1 MLPGLTDFF
10 DAVLAL
16 SVLLVLGGVAVIYLG
31 GSVVL
36 GGVMVVAGAIPL
48 LYISTAAVSHGLKTA
63 GEDRNWRRYVT
74 YLNAIPERGP
84 EDLRQMVPPAGAV
97 PRRTLR
103 PRPTDT
109 VTVPQCPGQNFTSE
123 DAPLTIA
130 AASGRA
136 TVLAWMLGRYAPP
149 FTFDGPGDSKPSRPA
164 IAAALVCGH
173 FGELARALDG
183 VSGRSTVIEGKGLG
197 VFSALHYASFLGDV
211 AAVKTL
217 LSLGLEADATAQ
229 TFFASPGY
237 SLDLRSHDDGRFHT
251 GKLRGCCQ
259 MTPLMN
265 AAQRGSLPIVKMLHE
280 HCVDVG
286 RRDSGQ
292 KKALDYATAGGH
304 SDVAAYLKAA
314 RRPRNCSGTGR
325 SS

>member
-1 MLPGLTDFF
+1 MLPGLTDLFH
-10 DAVLAL
+10 AVLAV

-36 GGVMVVAGAIPL
+36 GGVILVAGAIPL
-48 LYISTAAVSHGLKTA
+48 IYMAAAAVSHNAKTT
-63 GEDRNWRRYVT
+63 GNWRRYVT
-74 YLNAIPERGP
+74 YLDAIPEREP
-84 EDLRQMVPPAGAV
+84 EDLRRIVPPEGSVPLGA
-97 PRRTLR
+97 LR
-103 PRPTDT
+103 QPET
-109 VTVPQCPGQNFTSE
+109 VAVPQCPGQVFTSE
-123 DAPLTIA
+123 DVPLTIA

-136 TVLAWMLGRYAPP
+136 SVLAWMLGRPSPP
-149 FTFDGPGDSKPSRPA
+149 FTFHGASNSSPRRPA

-183 VSGRSTVIEGKGLG
+183 VTGRSKVIEAKGLG

-229 TFFASPGY
+229 TFVVSPGY

-251 GKLRGCCQ
+251 GKLKGCCQ

-280 HCVDVG
+280 HCVDIG

-292 KKALDYATAGGH
+292 KKALDFATAGGH
-304 SDVAAYLKAA
+304 GDVAAYLKAA